1 MWRSFFFEQLDFF
14 VKELFCYSGINIF
27 TAKDIFKI
35 MKKIFTVALFFIG
48 SWTANAQLSLTPN
61 QTATQ
66 LANQIVATSGTL
78 GVVVSNAVL
87 TCDTNSNGLL
97 TGTSNI
103 GINNGIVLGT
113 GEIMT
118 SGVSP
123 NLTYGLDGHPGDFAS
138 HSVNMPGD
146 TVLGNIVTVN
156 TYDACILEFDL
167 VPVGNFIE
175 FEYVFGS
182 EEYPEFNCSSFND
195 VFAFHIS
202 GPGYPSPM
210 NIALIPTTTIPVSI
224 NSINDGTNNCSIYQN
239 YYVNNIDTT
248 NTMDGFTTPL
258 IAHANVTSNQTYHLR
273 MAIADAGDMILN
285 SYVILK
291 ANSLKSGNTTP
302 SSINISTL
310 LNGLSIYP
318 TQVDQTMHIDNKSGK
333 AWNVEILSIQGKLVY
348 RTEIST
354 LSEKSVL
361 NLGSL
366 SKGLYILKMNEK
378 GTSTITT
385 QKFVKE

>member
-1 MWRSFFFEQLDFF
+1 
-14 VKELFCYSGINIF
+14 
-27 TAKDIFKI
+27 
-35 MKKIFTVALFFIG
+35 MKKIVTIAIALL
-48 SWTANAQLSLTPN
+48 STWSSNAQLSLTPN
-61 QTATQ
+61 QTALQ

-78 GVVVSNAVL
+78 GVVVNNIVL

-97 TGTSNI
+97 TGTSNL

-123 NLTYGLDGHPGDFAS
+123 NLMYGLDGHPGDFAS

-146 TVLGNIVTVN
+146 SILGNIVSIT

-195 VFAFHIS
+195 VFAFHIN
-202 GPGYPSPM
+202 GPGFPVPT

-224 NSINDGTNNCSIYQN
+224 NSINDGTNNCSVYQN

-258 IAHANVTSNQTYHLR
+258 IAHANVTPNQTYHLR
-273 MAIADAGDMILN
+273 MAIADAGDMVLN

-302 SSINISTL
+302 SSLNEINNSY
-310 LNGLSIYP
+310 GVSIYP
-318 TQVDQTMHIDNKSGK
+318 TRVDQTMTIDNKSGK
-333 AWNVEILSIQGKLVY
+333 SWKVEIINIEGQIVHRSEFLS
-348 RTEIST
+348 T
-354 LSEKSVL
+354 SEKYTL

-366 SKGLYILKMNEK
+366 SKGLYILKLNEK
-378 GTSTITT
+378 GTSNITT
-385 QKFVKE
+385 QKFIKE